1 MPVSLALTTM
11 PSVSP
16 NLAYTRDLG
25 VTRVLRRR
33 SRTGVRPFRY
43 SCRLHMSPPQP
54 LRAVHRPNPPDLLAG
69 VKVRS
74 STFADV
80 MAGTFPT
87 PPTPKLLIQDEG
99 QTLSHQHSKVK
110 SNGHCLGRRV
120 CENVRPPGVR
130 ILVHFAQCWWFS
142 TALSRFQTRHEDSAE
157 RGFCAWDATGKHVL

>member
-1 MPVSLALTTM
+1 M

-33 SRTGVRPFRY
+33 SRAGVRPFRY
-43 SCRLHMSPPQP
+43 SCSLHMSPPQP
-54 LRAVHRPNPPDLLAG
+54 LHAVHRPNPPYLLAG

-87 PPTPKLLIQDEG
+87 PKLLIQDEG
-99 QTLSHQHSKVK
+99 QTSSHQHCEVK
-110 SNGHCLGRRV
+110 SNGLCVGRRV
-120 CENVRPPGVR
+120 CENLRPPGVR
-130 ILVHFAQCWWFS
+130 ILVYFAQWWWFS
-142 TALSRFQTRHEDSAE
+142 TATQSVSTPKRETTGARLLCLGRDWKARIIADAPARAE
-157 RGFCAWDATGKHVL
+157 RRN